1 MPQLSPNFS
10 LDELTFSQ
18 TAARNNIDNVPT
30 GQALTNL
37 TNTAMQMELVRKLLG
52 KPISVNSGYRSA
64 ALNKILK
71 GSSKTSQHMVGEAV
85 DFTCR
90 LFGTPRQIVEKIKC
104 SNISFDQLIFEF
116 ESWVHISFTNKA
128 PRKQILTIDGKGT
141 RVFA

>member
-1 MPQLSPNFS
+1 MTQLSPNFS

-18 TAARNNIDNVPT
+18 TASRNNISNVPT

-52 KPISVNSGYRSA
+52 TPININSGYRSA
-64 ALNKILK
+64 ALNKVLK

-85 DFTCR
+85 DFTSR

-104 SNISFDQLIFEF
+104 SNIEFDQLIFEF

-128 PRKQILTIDGKGT
+128 PRKQILTIDDKGT